1 MGGAV
6 SLNFSE
12 RCAFKKTGVIASD
25 RRLMKKRGVS
35 FLEAVIALGI
45 LSLVIFSAG
54 ILIPLAQTYSF
65 KNTNRTT
72 ALTLAN
78 NMMEKIR
85 AVNFEDVDTDSEYR
99 GSINPPVPAFNEGM
113 YYRYPPHPYP
123 STAVDIYYPGPGST
137 SILCHNVIYSFDVS
151 ASLDRDKKGNTME
164 NLKKVDI
171 TVRWNEP
178 GRLTGDLKSSVT
190 LSSKIIKR

>member
-1 MGGAV
+1 
-6 SLNFSE
+6 
-12 RCAFKKTGVIASD
+12 
-25 RRLMKKRGVS
+25 MKKRGVS
-35 FLEAVIALGI
+35 FLEAIIAIGI

-65 KNTNRTT
+65 KSTNRAT

-78 NMMEKIR
+78 SLMEKMR
-85 AVNFEDVDTDSEYR
+85 AINFDDIDTDKFYR
-99 GSINPPVPAFNEGM
+99 GSLNPPVPALNEGM

-123 STAVDIYYPGPGST
+123 STAIDIYYPGPGST
-137 SILCHNVIYSFDVS
+137 SILCHTVIYSFDVS
-151 ASLDRDKKGNTME
+151 ASFDRDKKGDKIE